1 MIPVPAILD
10 ERNFRLDGR
19 RAVGTGRWVMLT
31 REPARE
37 GASAVDGDSPTAAA
51 LTAVVGLNAA
61 TNWAGSCPLSWAT
74 SNSVSGVICAVA
86 LLLPA
91 PDPGTTECRTVF
103 LSPLVA
109 VSTQGKVLPLT
120 VTE

>member
-1 MIPVPAILD
+1 MSPMLEGSTPALLRI
-10 ERNFRLDGR
+10 ET
-19 RAVGTGRWVMLT
+19 RAVWALL
-31 REPARE
+31 
-37 GASAVDGDSPTAAA
+37 TAAA